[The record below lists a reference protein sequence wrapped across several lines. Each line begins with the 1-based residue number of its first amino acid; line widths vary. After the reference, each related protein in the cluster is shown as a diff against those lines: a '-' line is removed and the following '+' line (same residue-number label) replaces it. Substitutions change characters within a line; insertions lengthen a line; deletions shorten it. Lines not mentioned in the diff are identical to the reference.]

1 MEFISPKSKKSARL
15 ILFLRTIS
23 MFLCVFGV
31 IYAVITFPAFEDSNF
46 KFLFGL
52 TVYFCSEYFYKRLKV
67 FHSISDD
74 SIVLTWKSKITTIPI
89 SDIKSISKNY
99 RFTFTEDFLWIL
111 RLKTDRLRLINFYIF
126 PNEKE
131 YDLKSKFEK
140 VGIP

>member
-1 MEFISPKSKKSARL
+1 
-15 ILFLRTIS
+15 

-31 IYAVITFPAFEDSNF
+31 FYAVITFPTIEDNNF
-46 KFLFGL
+46 AFLFGL
-52 TVYFCSEYFYKRLKV
+52 AVSFCSEYFYKRLKV

-111 RLKTDRLRLINFYIF
+111 RLKTGRLRLINFYIF

-131 YDLKSKFEK
+131 YDLKTKFEK

>member
-1 MEFISPKSKKSARL
+1 MEFIAPKSKKSARL

-99 RFTFTEDFLWIL
+99 RFTEDFLWIL
-111 RLKTDRLRLINFYIF
+111 RLKTGRLRLINFYIF

-131 YDLKSKFEK
+131 YDLKTKFEK
-140 VGIP
+140 VGIPV

>member
-1 MEFISPKSKKSARL
+1 MEFIAPKSEKSASL

-23 MFLCVFGV
+23 MILCVFGV
-31 IYAVITFPAFEDSNF
+31 FYAVIAFPAFEDNNYT
-46 KFLFGL
+46 FLFGL
-52 TVYFCSEYFYKRLKV
+52 VVSFCSEYFYKRLKV

-99 RFTFTEDFLWIL
+99 RFTSTEDFLWIL
-111 RLKTDRLRLINFYIF
+111 RLKTGRFRLINFFIF

-131 YDLKSKFEK
+131 YDLKKKFEK
-140 VGIP
+140 IGIL

>member
-1 MEFISPKSKKSARL
+1 MEFIAPKSEKSASL

-31 IYAVITFPAFEDSNF
+31 IYAVITFPAFENNNF

-52 TVYFCSEYFYKRLKV
+52 AVSFCSEYFYKRLKV
-67 FHSISDD
+67 FHSISNDKF
-74 SIVLTWKSKITTIPI
+74 VLTWKSKTTTIPI
-89 SDIKSISKNY
+89 SDIKSITKY

-111 RLKTDRLRLINFYIF
+111 RLKTGRLRLINFYIF

-131 YDLKSKFEK
+131 YDLEINFKK